1 MQIISGDLLG
11 FRSGRSLK
19 NTALFERH
27 AVHGPFK
34 AGTGLKFELIATL
47 LQVAPQSFARLEF
60 AWLTVSRL
68 RIERLNNGVE
78 PSHGQKSSQSR
89 ISSPLEI
96 GIVQPFSPKTRTM
109 VRIWFPGFWIQIFSP
124 VSHNPLV
131 AMQAPCLLILTTF
144 VSSCLSVG
152 SVSR

>member
-47 LQVAPQSFARLEF
+47 LQVTPQSLARLEF
-60 AWLTVSRL
+60 AWLAIRGL
-68 RIERLNNGVE
+68 GIERLNDGVE
-78 PSHGQKSSQSR
+78 PSHGEISAPPLTGVPRSSKNCKIPGLSPKAT
-89 ISSPLEI
+89 SPLS
-96 GIVQPFSPKTRTM
+96 VFPTM
-109 VRIWFPGFWIQIFSP
+109 TNDAQ
-124 VSHNPLV
+124 
-131 AMQAPCLLILTTF
+131 
-144 VSSCLSVG
+144 
-152 SVSR
+152 